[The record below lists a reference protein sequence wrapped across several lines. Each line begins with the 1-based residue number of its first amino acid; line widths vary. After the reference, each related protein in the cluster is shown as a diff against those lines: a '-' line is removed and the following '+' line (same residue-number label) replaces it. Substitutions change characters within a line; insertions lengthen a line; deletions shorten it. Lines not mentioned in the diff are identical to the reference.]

1 MGCSAHP
8 SRSRAGLQ
16 AQLLEAIAPE
26 GTSEHRGDTRAL
38 GRAPQALGLCT
49 GLRCS
54 CRGTNSHLLHSCHR
68 ANLPDKL
75 LLASKIQAGKLLFP
89 PYNQPEPILH
99 PHVTLPSHPTP
110 PQLGTGAV
118 RVHFS
123 TAALGPCGTWGHGDT
138 ARRDGAGELSR
149 ALAAAARGAARGHG
163 EGPAAWP
170 ESSQAPST
178 GSGNSVPDW
187 SPATSGVTICQG
199 TSTGDGQHWGSP

>member
-1 MGCSAHP
+1 MQAGSPAPCGCLRQAGAGGDGDTPVPVALPHAFQCGQELLVGCSARP

-38 GRAPQALGLCT
+38 GRAPQAPGLCT

-75 LLASKIQAGKLLFP
+75 LLASKIQAGKPLFT
-89 PYNQPEPILH
+89 PYNQPEPILP

-118 RVHFS
+118 QVH
-123 TAALGPCGTWGHGDT
+123 GPV
-138 ARRDGAGELSR
+138 
-149 ALAAAARGAARGHG
+149 
-163 EGPAAWP
+163 
-170 ESSQAPST
+170 PSHHSNCK
-178 GSGNSVPDW
+178 GKL
-187 SPATSGVTICQG
+187 
-199 TSTGDGQHWGSP
+199 H